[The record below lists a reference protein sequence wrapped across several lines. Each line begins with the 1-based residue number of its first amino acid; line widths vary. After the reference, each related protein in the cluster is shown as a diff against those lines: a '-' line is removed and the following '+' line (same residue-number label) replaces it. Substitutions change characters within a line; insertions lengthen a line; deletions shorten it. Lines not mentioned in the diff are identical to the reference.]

1 MAAKSDK
8 GDVEPLGVCGIV
20 MPIAAM
26 GEVYSEE
33 HWRRVRRILQTAIE
47 RAGLQPKLVWE
58 NSEIDVIQSAILK
71 NIYENDVVICDVSGL
86 NPNVMLE
93 TGLRLSTKRPTIIV
107 TDKILKPP
115 FDISNFGYLDYQR
128 DLEYNSIEKFIGELS
143 SKISA
148 VFESYKNSTY
158 KSFVEQFKFETVTP
172 ETVNV
177 STEEFIRDQL
187 LQLQNSIRR
196 IESRDLFRVRTP
208 PTGNRSRAT
217 VFRLSANLS
226 EDEARLTE
234 RKIDELDGFDY
245 CAVERDENGRY
256 VFRIPLSENSPYSR
270 EQAHA
275 ILKAIID
282 EAENDSIPF

>member
-1 MAAKSDK
+1 MTQTSDISA
-8 GDVEPLGVCGIV
+8 VETSGVCGIV

-26 GEVYSEE
+26 GEAYPEE
-33 HWRRVRRILQTAIE
+33 HWRRVKKILQTSIE

-58 NSEIDVIQSAILK
+58 NPEIDVIQSAILK

-115 FDISNFGYLDYQR
+115 FDISSFGYLDYQK

-143 SKISA
+143 DKIKN
-148 VFESYKNSTY
+148 VYKAYQNSTY
-158 KSFVEQFKFETVTP
+158 KAFVEQFKFETVTP

-187 LQLQNSIRR
+187 IQLQSSIRR
-196 IESRDLFRVRTP
+196 IEAKESNRLRTSVR
-208 PTGNRSRAT
+208 
-217 VFRLSANLS
+217 
-226 EDEARLTE
+226 
-234 RKIDELDGFDY
+234 
-245 CAVERDENGRY
+245 GRY
-256 VFRIPLSENSPYSR
+256 VPPIIKIGANFSDEYAAITKRKLDEITGFECKADQIDDNEYIFAIRHVEESPYNREDAFAIAKKIIEESENNY
-270 EQAHA
+270 
-275 ILKAIID
+275 L
-282 EAENDSIPF
+282 PF